1 MPITLVYETHSTTL
15 DNEAGI
21 ATGWLPGEL
30 SEEGLRQAVA
40 LGQRRRDDGIDL
52 VVTSDLARA
61 VDTTRVA
68 LGDSRIPIRQDSRL
82 RECNYGDLNGSPV
95 EQLRPRAA
103 YISSPFPLGESYE
116 GVVQRTA
123 DLLEELAATVR
134 DGSRVLLV
142 SHWRI
147 AGRWPSSWTG
157 WLWRRRLMRR
167 SCRARAGSTPCRLA
181 GQDESQTDTIG

>member
-1 MPITLVYETHSTTL
+1 M
-15 DNEAGI
+15 
-21 ATGWLPGEL
+21 
-30 SEEGLRQAVA
+30 
-40 LGQRRRDDGIDL
+40 
-52 VVTSDLARA
+52 ARA

-134 DGSRVLLV
+134 DGSHVLLV
-142 SHWRI
+142 SHSANRWALAFLLDGLALELQVDAPFVWRTGLGVLL
-147 AGRWPSSWTG
+147 AG
-157 WLWRRRLMRR
+157 WLGKMNPKLIPSADEHPDRRPT
-167 SCRARAGSTPCRLA
+167 A
-181 GQDESQTDTIG
+181 

>member
-1 MPITLVYETHSTTL
+1 MTITLVNETHSTTL

-30 SEEGLRQAVA
+30 SEEGQRQAAA
-40 LGQRRRDDGIDL
+40 LGHRRRNDGIDL

-61 VDTTRVA
+61 VETTRVA
-68 LGDSRIPIRQDSRL
+68 LGDSGIPVREDARL

-103 YISSPFPLGESYE
+103 YISSPFPGGESY
-116 GVVQRTA
+116 GDVVKRTA
-123 DLLEELAATVR
+123 DLLEELAATVT

-142 SHWRI
+142 SHSANRWALAFLLDGLALERQVDAPLQWR
-147 AGRWPSSWTG
+147 GG
-157 WLWRRRLMRR
+157 WEYSLPVGWVR
-167 SCRARAGSTPCRLA
+167 
-181 GQDESQTDTIG
+181 

>member
-21 ATGWLPGEL
+21 ATGWLPGELLPGEL

-68 LGDSRIPIRQDSRL
+68 LGDSRIPVRQDSRL

-142 SHWRI
+142 SHS
-147 AGRWPSSWTG
+147 ANRWALAFLLDGLALETQVDAPFVSRTG
-157 WLWRRRLMRR
+157 WEYSLPVGW
-167 SCRARAGSTPCRLA
+167 AR
-181 GQDESQTDTIG
+181 

>member
-68 LGDSRIPIRQDSRL
+68 LGDSRIPVRQDSRL

-142 SHWRI
+142 SHSANRWALAFLLDGLALELQVDAPFVWR
-147 AGRWPSSWTG
+147 TG
-157 WLWRRRLMRR
+157 WEYSLPVGW
-167 SCRARAGSTPCRLA
+167 AR
-181 GQDESQTDTIG
+181 